1 MLFLSNAK
9 NIIIIMIKIPSTKH
23 KMGIF
28 SASMIRHSTKC
39 DPTKMLVKN
48 SNTLYEV
55 MNRKKKATIN
65 QQGNQLS

>member
-1 MLFLSNAK
+1 MILRHFNNVLVMLFLYNAK
-9 NIIIIMIKIPSTKH
+9 NIIIIIKIPSTKH

-28 SASMIRHSTKC
+28 PASVIRHCTKR

-55 MNRKKKATIN
+55 MN
-65 QQGNQLS
+65 